1 MKKKKHQKDM
11 VFLNLRLN
19 VYFGPPIFR
28 IINFQSLT
36 IYEIQFDSKYHFSY
50 FLVSYLREE
59 RESLS

>member
-1 MKKKKHQKDM
+1 M

-50 FLVSYLREE
+50 FLIPYLREE